1 MAAPPRGRVSGAP
14 RLHSPPGSA
23 AAPLAQGLAWLW
35 RLGGVRDDPAADAV
49 GVGTAEEATELAARV
64 REGRLAGAVVLAG
77 ADAGPADGLLPARR
91 AVAGVARLADGVKV
105 DARFA
110 TFASGRAAVETS
122 AGPLGV
128 RDGRL
133 LVLGVGPEA
142 WGRLEA
148 CAWLPAIGELL
159 AEALARPL
167 VTLPPVGCLRLDDLP
182 GTAQHQVEG
191 RAHPD
196 ARQRRRVGQIV
207 SALRGGDA
215 VLTVAVAAR
224 ALADGQP
231 VPLDEVWPDSV
242 EAIAAG
248 VREGRLEPA
257 CHGTLH
263 LDTDAHAEGRVEP
276 REFARLDEATAGA
289 RLDEALAWLTSRLG
303 PAPTFI
309 APAWGY
315 SPGTLAAAAARDLPT
330 WLPPEPGPLLSGHG
344 FRETLRDGLPGLH
357 RLDYR
362 PLARLAS
369 AGLPPTVVFHGG
381 LLDHRMDDLRPPRD
395 LWPLARLA
403 LRRDLF
409 RIPRIPGVRWVGGGE
424 LVQRL
429 RAHDAIEVDGDRP
442 RLPEGERAVL
452 VDASGRREATG

>member
-1 MAAPPRGRVSGAP
+1 MAAPFRGPVSGAP
-14 RLHSPPGSA
+14 RLHSPPGSGA
-23 AAPLAQGLAWLW
+23 GPLAEGLAWLW
-35 RLGGVRDDPAADAV
+35 RLGGVRPDPAPNAV
-49 GVGTAEEATELAARV
+49 GVGTADDATELAARV
-64 REGRLAGAVVLAG
+64 REGGLAGAVVLAG
-77 ADAGPADGLLPARR
+77 SETAPAAGPLPARR
-91 AVAGVARLADGVKV
+91 AVEGVTRVADGIRV

-110 TFASGRAAVETS
+110 TFASGAAAVDTS

-128 RDGRL
+128 RDGNVL
-133 LVLGVGPEA
+133 ALGVGPEA
-142 WGRLEA
+142 WGRLES
-148 CAWLPAIGELL
+148 CAWLPAIGALL
-159 AEALARPL
+159 VEALGRPL
-167 VTLPPVGCLRLDDLP
+167 VTLPPIGCLRLDDLP
-182 GTAQHQVEG
+182 GTAQHQLEG

-207 SALRGGDA
+207 SALRAGDA

-224 ALADGQP
+224 AFADGRP

-242 EAIAAG
+242 EAIAGG

-289 RLDEALAWLTSRLG
+289 RLDEALAWLSSRLG

-330 WLPPEPGPLLSGHG
+330 WLPPEPGPLLAGNG

-362 PLARLAS
+362 PLARLAA

-424 LVQRL
+424 LVDRL
-429 RAHDAIEVDGDRP
+429 RAHDAV
-442 RLPEGERAVL
+442 
-452 VDASGRREATG
+452 EATG